1 MKTVSVKIGKMRKTD
16 ECVVYP
22 ELRNGLIFI
31 QGDRLVAM
39 IDPESGKTILNHNTG
54 STYPT
59 SCHLVKHHKN
69 TYSVTIDKKL
79 IAEIL
84 EAQPSSGDAI
94 GGGVYVANY
103 QIIEK
108 ILSYI
113 WDQSNY

>member
-1 MKTVSVKIGKMRKTD
+1 MKRVMVKIGKMRKAD
-16 ECVVYP
+16 ECVVYS

-59 SCHLVKHHKN
+59 SWHLVGNHKN
-69 TYSVTIDKKL
+69 TYSVVIEQDL

-84 EAQPSSGDAI
+84 EAQPRSGDAI
-94 GGGVYVANY
+94 GGGVYIA
-103 QIIEK
+103 
-108 ILSYI
+108 
-113 WDQSNY
+113 